1 MRPNAVTKASPLL
14 WTLYACLTLLALLSG
29 CIPPTSAAETPD
41 YRSTLQPTASPAS
54 ATPGGEETAAAVE
67 LHRLVAESVPAYQP
81 RSATWESTPIA
92 QLGPGSEFLAH
103 DSLHRLPDV
112 NGGWV
117 RHSGVVAEQLADA
130 DATWSPTAKHRTPGA
145 RDFVYVTNGQHRH
158 TLLRHVRDGEE
169 FAFQGR
175 LFVARRTA
183 SSFAVRATGVTPNR
197 VVRTFER
204 HSDELVDVDVIL
216 EGEQHSLRLT
226 GTLQH
231 PFYSLD
237 RADYV
242 GMGELLVGE
251 RLLTVEGRHAR
262 VSARTI
268 RPDSTTVFNFEVEHT
283 HNYFV
288 GDGVGVLVHN
298 SCFQHSP
305 ISGGPLPTEISRLF
319 RGGSYVETRLSEPV
333 VLFRVHGGTAGPV
346 GAWWSR
352 QSAAGPLQAQIDL
365 ALLPQWGNTAQR
377 VTRIGVP
384 AGTTIFEGFAEAQGG
399 LVGGGSQVLIPNVDP
414 SWVLP

>member
-117 RHSGVVAEQLADA
+117 RHPGVVPAQLADA
-130 DATWSPTAKHRTPGA
+130 DATWSPTAKHRTPEA
-145 RDFVYVTNGQHRH
+145 PDFVYVTNGQHRH

-183 SSFAVRATGVTPNR
+183 SSFAVRATGVTLNR

-204 HSDELVDVDVIL
+204 QSDELVDVDMIM
-216 EGEQHSLRLT
+216 EREQNSLRLT
-226 GTLQH
+226 GTPQH

-237 RADYV
+237 RADYI
-242 GMGELLVGE
+242 GMGDLRVGE
-251 RLLTVEGRHAR
+251 QLLTVEGRHAT
-262 VSARTI
+262 VAARTI
-268 RPDSTTVFNFEVEHT
+268 RPESATVFNFEVEHA

-288 GDGVGVLVHN
+288 GDLHGGDDGVLVHN
-298 SCFQHSP
+298 SCFQSLEAPP
-305 ISGGPLPTEISRLF
+305 IWRSRPNWGHTFDTHGAGARTTRDLTGRAGGTGQPQGQWLNNDVAAQNIFSQAQTLNISAPTHISIPQGLGQVIMPDGSVVPATRALVVPNGSGGIRTA
-319 RGGSYVETRLSEPV
+319 YPV
-333 VLFRVHGGTAGPV
+333 L
-346 GAWWSR
+346 
-352 QSAAGPLQAQIDL
+352 
-365 ALLPQWGNTAQR
+365 GN
-377 VTRIGVP
+377 
-384 AGTTIFEGFAEAQGG
+384 
-399 LVGGGSQVLIPNVDP
+399 
-414 SWVLP
+414 